1 VTPPRAA
8 LLAIIATCA
17 VMAVMSAADLRL
29 VTTVHGDPLPWNV
42 VFWATT
48 PRWILFAIAL
58 PLVLRVTMRHP
69 PWPLA
74 RRTLL
79 IQVGLFLALTLAH
92 ALVHGASIG
101 ASVPLSGG
109 YGLELR
115 VVRVY
120 IGSAPVLIPL
130 YAGTLLTAWSI
141 EQARER
147 RARALRASQL
157 EAQLQT
163 ARLAA
168 LRAQLSPHFLYN
180 TLNGIATLVADAQ
193 NGRAGSALE
202 ELAELLHAAYRD
214 DGRELIPL
222 GEEVA
227 LASRYLELQQ
237 LRFGDRLQHTVQLD
251 ARAAGVV
258 VPPLI
263 LQPLVENAVLHGLAG
278 RQGVMRLT
286 LEVRATATA
295 VSVVIAHDGP
305 VLPAHW
311 AAVSAA
317 GVGLANTRARLE
329 TAFDARATLH
339 VERRAEGG
347 VESRLVIAEAL

>member
-130 YAGTLLTAWSI
+130 YAGTLL
-141 EQARER
+141 